1 MKLCLY
7 LDDSLSSLKINN
19 IDLFQGKDHLWTN
32 EFIEFAPYDIRLEE
46 NHEIEL
52 ILYNQGNIYGINGYL
67 KLMVSDFILIILIYL
82 DVKIILVYIVDFQ
95 KKNNNDNIV
104 YKGLYDNN
112 VPNKDWFEFFLKFL
126 KIN

>member
-1 MKLCLY
+1 
-7 LDDSLSSLKINN
+7 
-19 IDLFQGKDHLWTN
+19 
-32 EFIEFAPYDIRLEE
+32 
-46 NHEIEL
+46 
-52 ILYNQGNIYGINGYL
+52 
-67 KLMVSDFILIILIYL
+67 MVSDFILIILIYL
-82 DVKIILVYIVDFQ
+82 DVKIKLVYIVDFQ

>member
-52 ILYNQGNIYGINGYL
+52 ILYNQGNIYGINGYIEIDGFRFYTNNTNL
-67 KLMVSDFILIILIYL
+67 FGC
-82 DVKIILVYIVDFQ
+82 
-95 KKNNNDNIV
+95 KNCT
-104 YKGLYDNN
+104 GLYSGFTE
-112 VPNKDWFEFFLKFL
+112 KK
-126 KIN
+126 